1 VIAPAVRWSVR
12 YRLSYAEVSEWLAE
26 RGVIVDQ
33 STIYRRVQHYWPLF
47 GEEGRRYLYLSGY
60 RRLWPDC
67 R

>member
-1 VIAPAVRWSVR
+1 VR

-33 STIYRRVQHYWPLF
+33 STIYRWVQHYLSLF
-47 GEEGRRYLYLSGY
+47 GEEGRRHLYLSGY